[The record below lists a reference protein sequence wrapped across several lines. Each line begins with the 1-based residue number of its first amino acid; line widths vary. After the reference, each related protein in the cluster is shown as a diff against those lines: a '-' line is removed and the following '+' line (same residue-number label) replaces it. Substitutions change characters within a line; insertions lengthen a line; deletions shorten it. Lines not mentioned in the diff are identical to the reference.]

1 MPDGCTSFDGY
12 TVTREDSTVEVT
24 ISNEVPGS
32 MDLTCAMVYGF
43 VETIIPLGSDF
54 ESGRTYTLVVND
66 VTQSLVA
73 Q

>member
-1 MPDGCTSFDGY
+1 M
-12 TVTREDSTVEVT
+12 EVT